1 MIMHPSNQWQENK
14 FPMVNQKDPI
24 NTHTHT
30 KKKKKKGEEDGSA
43 LFVMLMTT
51 WMSLDESEP
60 CIILRLMYMG

>member
-1 MIMHPSNQWQENK
+1 
-14 FPMVNQKDPI
+14 MVNQKDPI

-30 KKKKKKGEEDGSA
+30 HTQKKGEEDGSA

>member
-1 MIMHPSNQWQENK
+1 
-14 FPMVNQKDPI
+14 MVNQKDPI
-24 NTHTHT
+24 NTHTQ
-30 KKKKKKGEEDGSA
+30 KGEEDGSA

>member
-1 MIMHPSNQWQENK
+1 
-14 FPMVNQKDPI
+14 MVNQKDPI

-30 KKKKKKGEEDGSA
+30 QKKKKKKGEEDGSA